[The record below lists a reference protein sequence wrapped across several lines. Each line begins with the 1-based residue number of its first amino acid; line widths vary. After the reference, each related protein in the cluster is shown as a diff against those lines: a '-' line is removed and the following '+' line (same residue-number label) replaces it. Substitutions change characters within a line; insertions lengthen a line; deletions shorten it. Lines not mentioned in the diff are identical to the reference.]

1 MAGKKIGLVLALDG
15 EQQYTQALQN
25 AKKETNLLKTE
36 MKNLSQEFDGNANSI
51 EALRAKQENLTK
63 QQDAYQRK
71 LAAAKTGLENAKKA
85 YNQQADALEEL
96 KKRLSDAEEAQ
107 KKMEDAGDN
116 SSDAYKEQCKQVK
129 ELSDAVEKQTTNTLK
144 ASGRVTNWNQKVS
157 ESEGELK
164 KVNKALDQN
173 EQYLKEAESATDKCA
188 TSIDKMGKE
197 VKDTAD
203 NLDDANKKTST
214 FGDVLK
220 ANLTG
225 TAIVEGIKKVG
236 TAAKEAGK
244 YVIDVGSSF
253 EAAMSE
259 VEAISGATGDQV
271 DQMTEKAKELG
282 SSTKFS
288 ATEVANAFK
297 YMSLAGWST
306 SDMLSS
312 IDGVLNL
319 AAASG
324 MDLASASD
332 MVTDY
337 LSAFSMEASDAAY
350 MADMLAYAQA
360 NSNTTA
366 TQLGEAYGNCAA
378 NMNAAGQDIET
389 VTSILEGFANQG
401 VKGSEAGT
409 KLSAIMRDITA
420 NMKDGKIAIGDT
432 NIEVA
437 DANGN
442 YRDLTDI
449 LSDVEKA
456 TNGLG
461 DAEKATALSATF
473 TSRSVGGLNMI
484 LNEGLDK
491 ISGYEQELRNANGAA
506 SDMSSTMNDNL
517 KGDLIEAGSALEGL
531 GIAAYDYIDGPV
543 RGVVQGVTGIIQGIT
558 EAITPQKSEL
568 ESFIDDIKNSN
579 DEVQRT
585 LDNAKSTMDGATADV
600 AELETYKD
608 ALLSLNEETN
618 KTEFQKYQMKRI
630 VSELAGS
637 IPELAAAFD
646 EETSSINLSNTAI
659 SQLIEK
665 QEALLLQ
672 QASLEA
678 KKEAYQALFDAQM
691 NVAKATSAVQTAT
704 DDLTDANSRNVQSQ
718 DYLRGGYGDY
728 YSEVLDA
735 EIALDKAT
743 KTQKEAADSAK
754 QAEEAYGDFDEVLS
768 NANSEMERI
777 TGVSSEI
784 VESNEDLKGSADE
797 TAQEFDALGRD
808 ISNLNGQPKEDAK
821 AAAQEIVDAYSDM
834 RDGIEDSIKGSMSL
848 FDEFSGGEAISAE
861 TINTNLES
869 QIQGITQWSE
879 NMKTLAGQIGQGF
892 SQELYDEL
900 AAMGPEQSATA
911 VQALVEALNSE
922 SGEFEQV
929 SKNWSE
935 LLSLQDNADAIAQA
949 TTAGKDLMSGVAT
962 GITDGS
968 EEVTTATQQA
978 TQTAV
983 EAVQEEAQSFQQ
995 AGTDSSQ
1002 KYIEGLQSAVSQSA
1016 QEAGKIAAAAR
1027 SALVSYQNAFQN
1039 TGYNMSAGVASGI
1052 RSGQSLAINAAINMA
1067 KQALAAAKR
1076 EADIHSPS
1084 GKFRREFGQQISAG
1098 AAFGISDKASLAGK
1112 AAKKM
1117 SAKVYTNAVAWLAKY
1132 KKSQQVSL
1140 EDEKAYWQEVIK
1152 HTKSGTT
1159 AYNNVLK
1166 KIRAISITELSAAG
1180 LSSSVAS
1187 SVASSVVKNFGVSK
1201 TTGTG
1206 KSKKTKDAET
1216 YYSEVYSA
1224 AEKYL
1229 SNQQV
1234 LNDWSLQQEL
1244 VYWEAVR
1251 GQLKS
1256 GTQAWYDATKQIN
1269 SLQADI
1275 AQAAEDARKTQA
1287 SVQKDILDKY
1297 KVYYKVSAK
1306 AEADYWNAARKQFAA
1321 GTTERIKADQKYL
1334 EALQDWYDQ
1343 RKKLDEDYAENSKD
1357 INDKLADSV
1366 KELQDA
1372 YHDAVQS
1379 RKEDILSSMDLFESW
1394 DASGYDAD
1402 TLLYNLKTQVSGL
1415 ALWEQ
1420 QLGELG
1426 KKNLSAGLLEELKAM
1441 GPDAAANIYSLNQMT
1456 AEQLDEYNKLWE
1468 QKNALALS
1476 QAVKDNEQLRNET
1489 NSEIAKLRTE
1499 AQAELNMLNADYR
1512 AALQELNAGMAS
1524 DLATLVGKAGSI
1536 GEDAVS
1542 GLIAGIGKAA
1552 NSVDTYNS
1560 TTQVVTQVSG
1570 QLSAL
1575 EPEGETIGKNTL
1587 DGLLAG
1593 MMDDQKIRNSAQS
1606 VVRAIKDAMEEE
1618 AEINSPSKLFRRE
1631 TGPQIPAGVALGME
1645 DNTKAAIRSA
1655 KEMVHDTLAAA
1666 QEEMAKQQQAMQTE
1680 ASLLDFSG
1688 IARLNRLTEQYR
1700 NPTPVV
1706 NIDNSGMV
1714 SAIQLMVGEINTIV
1728 EKIQNM
1734 QIVMYPDAVVGEL
1747 QEKMS
1752 QENATVSTR
1761 KRRGNL

>member
-51 EALRAKQENLTK
+51 EALHAKQENLTK

-96 KKRLSDAEEAQ
+96 KKKLSDAEEAQ

-144 ASGRVTNWNQKVS
+144 ASGRVTDWNQKVS

-188 TSIDKMGKE
+188 YSIDNFGKE

-203 NLDDANKKTST
+203 NLDDANQKSSI

-220 ANLTG
+220 ASLTG

-236 TAAKEAGK
+236 EAAKEVGK

-271 DQMTEKAKELG
+271 SQMAEKAKEFG

-378 NMNAAGQDIET
+378 NLNAAGQDIET

-506 SDMSSTMNDNL
+506 SDMSATINDNL
-517 KGDLIEAGSALEGL
+517 KGDLVEAGSALEGL

-585 LDNAKSTMDGATADV
+585 LDSAQSVMDGATADV
-600 AELETYKD
+600 AELEAYKQVLMD
-608 ALLSLNEETN
+608 LNEQESL
-618 KTEFQKYQMKRI
+618 TEFQKYQLANAVNALSDSVPGLSESFDAANGTLSITNEELENLFNNAEAVAMQTALIDAQKSSYDALAQATINKAKADSAAKTAQEELDIATSEYQKRI
-630 VSELAGS
+630 
-637 IPELAAAFD
+637 
-646 EETSSINLSNTAI
+646 EETGTETN
-659 SQLIEK
+659 
-665 QEALLLQ
+665 
-672 QASLEA
+672 
-678 KKEAYQALFDAQM
+678 
-691 NVAKATSAVQTAT
+691 
-704 DDLTDANSRNVQSQ
+704 
-718 DYLRGGYGDY
+718 DY
-728 YSEVLDA
+728 YSTYLDA
-735 EIALDKAT
+735 QLALDDAT
-743 KTQKEAADSAK
+743 KAQKEANK
-754 QAEEAYGDFDEVLS
+754 VHEEASKQIEEEDNALADLKEQYGLIPD
-768 NANSEMERI
+768 ATSEAAD
-777 TGVSSEI
+777 GVSSVGKA
-784 VESNEDLKGSADE
+784 VEETGRVFDE
-797 TAQEFDALGRD
+797 YGND
-808 ISNLNGQPKEDAK
+808 ITGMSEEQANAVTEASKK
-821 AAAQEIVDAYSDM
+821 IVDAYSDM

-949 TTAGKDLMSGVAT
+949 TSAGKDLMGGVAT

-978 TQTAV
+978 TQAAV
-983 EAVQEEAQSFQQ
+983 EAAQEEAQSFRQV
-995 AGTDSSQ
+995 GTDASQ
-1002 KYIEGLQSAVSQSA
+1002 TYVEGLRSAVSQSA
-1016 QEAGKIAAAAR
+1016 QAAGNIASAAR
-1027 SALVSYQNAFQN
+1027 SALASYQNAFQN

-1112 AAKKM
+1112 AASKM
-1117 SAKVYTNAVAWLAKY
+1117 SAKVYTNATAWLAKY
-1132 KKSQQVSL
+1132 KQSQQVSI

-1166 KIRAISITELSAAG
+1166 KIQAISIAELSAAG
-1180 LSSSVAS
+1180 LSS

-1201 TTGTG
+1201 TTGSG

-1244 VYWEAVR
+1244 AYWEAVR

-1269 SLQADI
+1269 SLQEDI
-1275 AQAAEDARKTQA
+1275 TQAAEDARKTQA

-1321 GTTERIKADQKYL
+1321 GTAERIEADQKYM

-1343 RKKLDEDYAENSKD
+1343 RKKLDEDYAESSKD
-1357 INDKLADSV
+1357 INDQLADSV

-1420 QLGELG
+1420 QLEELG

-1575 EPEGETIGKNTL
+1575 EPEGEAIGKNTL

-1655 KEMVHDTLAAA
+1655 KEMVHDTLSAA
-1666 QEEMAKQQQAMQTE
+1666 QEEMAKQQQAMQSE

-1688 IARLNRLTEQYR
+1688 IARLNRMTERYR
-1700 NPTPVV
+1700 NPAPVV
-1706 NIDNSGMV
+1706 NIDNSTLASLLATLI
-1714 SAIQLMVGEINTIV
+1714 SAVNEMP
-1728 EKIQNM
+1728 EKIGSLRAV
-1734 QIVMYPDAVVGEL
+1734 ISPDDAVETL
-1747 QEKMS
+1747 QPLMDKANGDAAILM
-1752 QENATVSTR
+1752 N
-1761 KRRGNL
+1761 RGRY

>member
-15 EQQYTQALQN
+15 EQQYTQSLQN
-25 AKKETNLLKTE
+25 IKKETNLLKTE

-144 ASGRVTNWNQKVS
+144 ASGRVTDWNQKVS

-188 TSIDKMGKE
+188 HSIDNFGKE

-203 NLDDANKKTST
+203 NLDDANQKSST

-220 ANLTG
+220 ANL
-225 TAIVEGIKKVG
+225 A
-236 TAAKEAGK
+236 
-244 YVIDVGSSF
+244 
-253 EAAMSE
+253 
-259 VEAISGATGDQV
+259 SGAIESGIR
-271 DQMTEKAKELG
+271 A
-282 SSTKFS
+282 
-288 ATEVANAFK
+288 VANAAK
-297 YMSLAGWST
+297 
-306 SDMLSS
+306 
-312 IDGVLNL
+312 DGAEALIGMATE
-319 AAASG
+319 AAA
-324 MDLASASD
+324 
-332 MVTDY
+332 Y
-337 LSAFSMEASDAAY
+337 
-350 MADMLAYAQA
+350 ADEIL
-360 NSNTTA
+360 TTA
-366 TQLGEAYGNCAA
+366 TVTRMSTDDLQAYSYAAELVDVSLETLTKSMAKNVKSMDSARDGSESYTEAYEKLGVA
-378 NMNAAGQDIET
+378 
-389 VTSILEGFANQG
+389 VT
-401 VKGSEAGT
+401 
-409 KLSAIMRDITA
+409 
-420 NMKDGKIAIGDT
+420 
-432 NIEVA
+432 

-442 YRDLTDI
+442 LRNSEDVYWDVIDALGGVADETERDAISMQIFGKSAQDLNPLI
-449 LSDVEKA
+449 AQGSDGIAKLKDEAKEMGAV
-456 TNGLG
+456 LDG
-461 DAEKATALSATF
+461 DALTALGATDD
-473 TSRSVGGLNMI
+473 SLQRLNQQTEI
-484 LNEGLDK
+484 FKRTIG
-491 ISGYEQELRNANGAA
+491 AN
-506 SDMSSTMNDNL
+506 
-517 KGDLIEAGSALEGL
+517 
-531 GIAAYDYIDGPV
+531 IAP
-543 RGVVQGVTGIIQGIT
+543 VVQDVADAAT
-558 EAITPQKSEL
+558 EALGKIVEAIDPPKSEL
-568 ESFIDDIKNSN
+568 EQFIEDIKTSN

-585 LDNAKSTMDGATADV
+585 LDSAQSAMDGATADV

-608 ALLSLNEETN
+608 TLLSLNEETN

-659 SQLIEK
+659 SQLIDK

-704 DDLTDANSRNVQSQ
+704 DELTDANNRNVQSQ

-743 KTQKEAADSAK
+743 KTQKEAADSAE
-754 QAEEAYGDFDEVLS
+754 QAEKAYGNFDEVLS

-784 VESNEDLKGSADE
+784 VDSNEDLKGSADE

-834 RDGIEDSIKGSMSL
+834 RDGIADSIKGSMSL

-949 TTAGKDLMSGVAT
+949 TTAGKDLMGGVAT

-978 TQTAV
+978 TQAAV
-983 EAVQEEAQSFQQ
+983 EAAKEEAQSFRQV
-995 AGTDSSQ
+995 GTDASQ
-1002 KYIEGLQSAVSQSA
+1002 TYVEGLRSAVSQSA

-1084 GKFRREFGQQISAG
+1084 GKFRREFGQQIPAG
-1098 AAFGISDKASLAGK
+1098 AAFGILDKASLAGK
-1112 AAKKM
+1112 AASKM

-1166 KIRAISITELSAAG
+1166 KIQAISITELSAAG
-1180 LSSSVAS
+1180 LSSG
-1187 SVASSVVKNFGVSK
+1187 VASSVVKNFGVSK
-1201 TTGTG
+1201 TTGSG
-1206 KSKKTKDAET
+1206 KSKKKKDAET

-1234 LNDWSLQQEL
+1234 LNAWSLQQEL

-1251 GQLKS
+1251 GKLKS

-1306 AEADYWNAARKQFAA
+1306 AEVDYWNAARKQFAA
-1321 GTTERIKADQKYL
+1321 GTTERIEADQKYL

-1512 AALQELNAGMAS
+1512 AALQELNAGIAS

-1575 EPEGETIGKNTL
+1575 EPEGEAIGKNTL
-1587 DGLLAG
+1587 DGLLSG
-1593 MMDDQKIRNSAQS
+1593 MMDDQKIQDSAKS

-1666 QEEMAKQQQAMQTE
+1666 QEEMAKQQRAMESE

-1706 NIDNSGMV
+1706 NIDNSTLASLLATLI
-1714 SAIQLMVGEINTIV
+1714 SAVNEMP
-1728 EKIQNM
+1728 EKIGNLRAV
-1734 QIVMYPDAVVGEL
+1734 ISPDDAVETL
-1747 QEKMS
+1747 QPLMDKANGDAAILM
-1752 QENATVSTR
+1752 N
-1761 KRRGNL
+1761 RGRY

>member
-25 AKKETNLLKTE
+25 IKKETNLLKTE

-71 LAAAKTGLENAKKA
+71 LASAKTGLENAKKA
-85 YNQQADALEEL
+85 YNQQTDALEEL
-96 KKRLSDAEEAQ
+96 KKKLSDAEEAQ

-144 ASGRVTNWNQKVS
+144 ASGRVTDWNQKVS

-188 TSIDKMGKE
+188 HSIDNFGKE

-203 NLDDANKKTST
+203 NLDDANQKSST

-220 ANLTG
+220 ANL
-225 TAIVEGIKKVG
+225 A
-236 TAAKEAGK
+236 
-244 YVIDVGSSF
+244 
-253 EAAMSE
+253 
-259 VEAISGATGDQV
+259 SGAIESGIR
-271 DQMTEKAKELG
+271 A
-282 SSTKFS
+282 
-288 ATEVANAFK
+288 VANAAK
-297 YMSLAGWST
+297 
-306 SDMLSS
+306 
-312 IDGVLNL
+312 DGAEALVGMATE
-319 AAASG
+319 AAA
-324 MDLASASD
+324 
-332 MVTDY
+332 Y
-337 LSAFSMEASDAAY
+337 
-350 MADMLAYAQA
+350 ADEIL
-360 NSNTTA
+360 TTA
-366 TQLGEAYGNCAA
+366 TVTRMSTDDLQAYSYAAELVDVSLETLTKSMAKNVKSMDSARDGSESYTEAYEKLGVA
-378 NMNAAGQDIET
+378 
-389 VTSILEGFANQG
+389 VT
-401 VKGSEAGT
+401 
-409 KLSAIMRDITA
+409 
-420 NMKDGKIAIGDT
+420 
-432 NIEVA
+432 

-442 YRDLTDI
+442 LRNSEDVYWDVIDALGGVADETERDAISMQIFGKSAQDLNPLI
-449 LSDVEKA
+449 AQGSDGIAKLKDEAKEMGAV
-456 TNGLG
+456 LDG
-461 DAEKATALSATF
+461 DALTALGATDD
-473 TSRSVGGLNMI
+473 SLQRLNQQAEI
-484 LNEGLDK
+484 FKRTIG
-491 ISGYEQELRNANGAA
+491 AN
-506 SDMSSTMNDNL
+506 
-517 KGDLIEAGSALEGL
+517 
-531 GIAAYDYIDGPV
+531 IAP
-543 RGVVQGVTGIIQGIT
+543 VVQDVADAAT
-558 EAITPQKSEL
+558 EALGKIVEAIDPPKSEL
-568 ESFIDDIKNSN
+568 EQFIEDIKTSN
-579 DEVQRT
+579 DEAKRT
-585 LDNAKSTMDGATADV
+585 LESAQSTMDGATADV
-600 AELETYKD
+600 AELEAYKQVLMD
-608 ALLSLNEETN
+608 LNEQESL
-618 KTEFQKYQMKRI
+618 TEFQKYQ
-630 VSELAGS
+630 LANAVNALSDS
-637 IPELAAAFD
+637 IPG
-646 EETSSINLSNTAI
+646 LSE
-659 SQLIEK
+659 S
-665 QEALLLQ
+665 
-672 QASLEA
+672 
-678 KKEAYQALFDAQM
+678 FDAANGTLSITNEELENLFNNAEAVAMQTALIDAQKSSYDALAQATI
-691 NVAKATSAVQTAT
+691 NKAKADSAAKTAQEEY
-704 DDLTDANSRNVQSQ
+704 NSILQKNIESQ
-718 DYLRGGYGDY
+718 DYLNGGYGDY
-728 YSEVLDA
+728 YADLMEADSALSDA
-735 EIALDKAT
+735 V
-743 KTQKEAADSAK
+743 KTQEESNKVHEEARKQIEEEDSALAELKEQYGLIPDATSEAAD
-754 QAEEAYGDFDEVLS
+754 
-768 NANSEMERI
+768 
-777 TGVSSEI
+777 GVSSVGKA
-784 VESNEDLKGSADE
+784 VEETSRVFDEYGNDITGMSEEQADAVTE
-797 TAQEFDALGRD
+797 A
-808 ISNLNGQPKEDAK
+808 SKK
-821 AAAQEIVDAYSDM
+821 IVDAYSDM

-949 TTAGKDLMSGVAT
+949 TTAGKDLMGGVAT

-978 TQTAV
+978 TQAAV
-983 EAVQEEAQSFQQ
+983 EAVQEEVQSFQQ

-1002 KYIEGLQSAVSQSA
+1002 KYIEGLQAAISQSA
-1016 QEAGKIAAAAR
+1016 QAAGKIASAAR
-1027 SALVSYQNAFQN
+1027 SALASYQNAFQN
-1039 TGYNMSAGVASGI
+1039 TGYNMSAGVAAGI

-1166 KIRAISITELSAAG
+1166 KIQAISITELSAAG
-1180 LSSSVAS
+1180 LSS

-1275 AQAAEDARKTQA
+1275 AQAAEDARKMQA

-1321 GTTERIKADQKYL
+1321 GTAERIEADQKYM

-1394 DASGYDAD
+1394 NASGYDAD

-1420 QLGELG
+1420 QLEELG
-1426 KKNLSAGLLEELKAM
+1426 KKNISTGLLEELKAM

-1499 AQAELNMLNADYR
+1499 AQAELNMLNVDYR

-1524 DLATLVGKAGSI
+1524 DLATLVSKAGSI

-1575 EPEGETIGKNTL
+1575 EPEGEAIGKNTL

-1631 TGPQIPAGVALGME
+1631 TGPQITAGVALGME

-1655 KEMVHDTLAAA
+1655 REMVHETLAAA
-1666 QEEMAKQQQAMQTE
+1666 QEEMAKQQRAMQTE

-1700 NPTPVV
+1700 NPAPVV
-1706 NIDNSGMV
+1706 NIDNSTLASLLATLI
-1714 SAIQLMVGEINTIV
+1714 SAVNEMP
-1728 EKIQNM
+1728 EKIGSLRAV
-1734 QIVMYPDAVVGEL
+1734 ISPDDAVETL
-1747 QEKMS
+1747 QPLMDKANGDAAILM
-1752 QENATVSTR
+1752 N
-1761 KRRGNL
+1761 RGRY

>member
-1 MAGKKIGLVLALDG
+1 MAEKKIGLVLALDG
-15 EQQYTQALQN
+15 EQQYTQSLQN
-25 AKKETNLLKTE
+25 IKKETNLLKTE

-144 ASGRVTNWNQKVS
+144 ASGRVTDWNQKVS

-188 TSIDKMGKE
+188 HSIDNFGKE

-203 NLDDANKKTST
+203 NLDDANQKSST

-220 ANLTG
+220 ANL
-225 TAIVEGIKKVG
+225 A
-236 TAAKEAGK
+236 
-244 YVIDVGSSF
+244 
-253 EAAMSE
+253 
-259 VEAISGATGDQV
+259 SGAIESGIR
-271 DQMTEKAKELG
+271 A
-282 SSTKFS
+282 
-288 ATEVANAFK
+288 VANAAK
-297 YMSLAGWST
+297 
-306 SDMLSS
+306 
-312 IDGVLNL
+312 DGAEALIGMATE
-319 AAASG
+319 AAA
-324 MDLASASD
+324 
-332 MVTDY
+332 Y
-337 LSAFSMEASDAAY
+337 
-350 MADMLAYAQA
+350 ADEIL
-360 NSNTTA
+360 TTA
-366 TQLGEAYGNCAA
+366 TVTRMSTDDLQAYSYAAELVDVSLETLTKSMAKNVKSMDSARDGSESYTEAYEKLGVA
-378 NMNAAGQDIET
+378 
-389 VTSILEGFANQG
+389 VT
-401 VKGSEAGT
+401 
-409 KLSAIMRDITA
+409 
-420 NMKDGKIAIGDT
+420 
-432 NIEVA
+432 

-442 YRDLTDI
+442 LGSSEDVYWDVIDALGGVADETERDAISMQIFGKSAQDLNPLI
-449 LSDVEKA
+449 AQGSDGIAKLKDEAKEMGAV
-456 TNGLG
+456 LDG
-461 DAEKATALSATF
+461 DALTALGATDD
-473 TSRSVGGLNMI
+473 SLQRLNQQTEI
-484 LNEGLDK
+484 FKRTIG
-491 ISGYEQELRNANGAA
+491 AN
-506 SDMSSTMNDNL
+506 
-517 KGDLIEAGSALEGL
+517 
-531 GIAAYDYIDGPV
+531 IAP
-543 RGVVQGVTGIIQGIT
+543 VVQDVADAAT
-558 EAITPQKSEL
+558 EALGKIVEAIDPPKSEL
-568 ESFIDDIKNSN
+568 EQFIEDIKTSN

-585 LDNAKSTMDGATADV
+585 LDSAQSTMDGATADV

-659 SQLIEK
+659 SQLIDK

-704 DDLTDANSRNVQSQ
+704 DELTDANNRNVQSQ

-743 KTQKEAADSAK
+743 KTQKEAADSAE
-754 QAEEAYGDFDEVLS
+754 QAEEAYGNFDEVLK

-777 TGVSSEI
+777 TGVSSDI

-808 ISNLNGQPKEDAK
+808 ISSLNDQAKEDAK

-949 TTAGKDLMSGVAT
+949 TSAGKDLMGGVAT

-978 TQTAV
+978 TQAAV

-1016 QEAGKIAAAAR
+1016 QAAGKIASAAR
-1027 SALVSYQNAFQN
+1027 SALASYQNAFQN
-1039 TGYNMSAGVASGI
+1039 TGYNMSAGVAAGI

-1098 AAFGISDKASLAGK
+1098 AAFGILDKASLAGK
-1112 AAKKM
+1112 EAKKM
-1117 SAKVYTNAVAWLAKY
+1117 SAKVYTNATAWLAKY

-1140 EDEKAYWQEVIK
+1140 EDEKAYWQKVIK

-1187 SVASSVVKNFGVSK
+1187 SVASSVVKNFGVSD

-1256 GTQAWYDATKQIN
+1256 GTQAWYNATKQIN

-1275 AQAAEDARKTQA
+1275 AQAAENARKTQA

-1306 AEADYWNAARKQFAA
+1306 AEVDYWNAARKQFAA
-1321 GTTERIKADQKYL
+1321 GTAERIEADQKYL
-1334 EALQDWYDQ
+1334 ESLQDWYDQ
-1343 RKKLDEDYAENSKD
+1343 RKKLDEDYAESSKD

-1420 QLGELG
+1420 QLEELG

-1512 AALQELNAGMAS
+1512 AALQELNAGMTS

-1575 EPEGETIGKNTL
+1575 EPEGEAIGKNTL

-1593 MMDDQKIRNSAQS
+1593 MMDDQKIQNSAQS

-1655 KEMVHDTLAAA
+1655 KEMVHDTLSAA
-1666 QEEMAKQQQAMQTE
+1666 QEEMVKQQRAMQSE

-1688 IARLNRLTEQYR
+1688 IARLNRLTERYR
-1700 NPTPVV
+1700 NPAPVV
-1706 NIDNSGMV
+1706 NIDNSTLASLLATLI
-1714 SAIQLMVGEINTIV
+1714 SAVNEMP
-1728 EKIQNM
+1728 EKIGSLRAV
-1734 QIVMYPDAVVGEL
+1734 ISPDDAVETL
-1747 QEKMS
+1747 QPLMDKANGDAAILM
-1752 QENATVSTR
+1752 N
-1761 KRRGNL
+1761 RGRY

>member
-1 MAGKKIGLVLALDG
+1 MAGKKIGVIIACDG
-15 EQQYTQALQN
+15 EKEFSQQIRN
-25 AKKETNLLKTE
+25 ANKEASLFKSE
-36 MKNLSQEFDGNANSI
+36 MKQLAQQFDGNANSMEFLRRKQEI
-51 EALRAKQENLTK
+51 LTKEQEAYNKKLEAAKKGLEKANDNYNNQIKRLDELKQSLSEAEKELEKMKAAGQEGTSSYKKQEKAVQDLTSAVNKQELAKQREIGSISDWNKKVIDAEIDLRKINKTIDKNAKYLNEAENSADKCAKSIDEFGEAVEKAQKTESTWIGAAKEGLMEALASKGLDVATNAVEASVEAVKDSMYDLSGASAKLAASTGLSESAMKKYSDVMKEIKGDNFGEDYSDISSVMTEIVQIMGELDPSAMTEVTESAITLRDTFGMDVNESIRAADVMMKTMGVDATTAFDLIAKGAQNGLNRSGELTDNITEYAQLWGQAGFSAEQMFSILENGLDSGAYNLDKVNDYVKEFGVSLSDGRIEKNIGSFSEGTQKLFESWKNGEATTSDVFYSVISDLENMENKQQALTVASETWSSLGEDNAMQVITALNNVNDAYSNVKGTMDTLKEVRYSDLESAVSGLGSSIQENLVTPIA
-63 QQDAYQRK
+63 DAA
-71 LAAAKTGLENAKKA
+71 LPTITGLF
-85 YNQQADALEEL
+85 
-96 KKRLSDAEEAQ
+96 
-107 KKMEDAGDN
+107 
-116 SSDAYKEQCKQVK
+116 
-129 ELSDAVEKQTTNTLK
+129 EK
-144 ASGRVTNWNQKVS
+144 
-157 ESEGELK
+157 
-164 KVNKALDQN
+164 
-173 EQYLKEAESATDKCA
+173 
-188 TSIDKMGKE
+188 
-197 VKDTAD
+197 
-203 NLDDANKKTST
+203 
-214 FGDVLK
+214 
-220 ANLTG
+220 
-225 TAIVEGIKKVG
+225 
-236 TAAKEAGK
+236 
-244 YVIDVGSSF
+244 
-253 EAAMSE
+253 
-259 VEAISGATGDQV
+259 
-271 DQMTEKAKELG
+271 
-282 SSTKFS
+282 
-288 ATEVANAFK
+288 ATEV
-297 YMSLAGWST
+297 
-306 SDMLSS
+306 
-312 IDGVLNL
+312 IDG
-319 AAASG
+319 
-324 MDLASASD
+324 
-332 MVTDY
+332 
-337 LSAFSMEASDAAY
+337 
-350 MADMLAYAQA
+350 
-360 NSNTTA
+360 
-366 TQLGEAYGNCAA
+366 
-378 NMNAAGQDIET
+378 
-389 VTSILEGFANQG
+389 
-401 VKGSEAGT
+401 
-409 KLSAIMRDITA
+409 
-420 NMKDGKIAIGDT
+420 IG
-432 NIEVA
+432 
-437 DANGN
+437 
-442 YRDLTDI
+442 
-449 LSDVEKA
+449 
-456 TNGLG
+456 
-461 DAEKATALSATF
+461 
-473 TSRSVGGLNMI
+473 
-484 LNEGLDK
+484 
-491 ISGYEQELRNANGAA
+491 
-506 SDMSSTMNDNL
+506 
-517 KGDLIEAGSALEGL
+517 
-531 GIAAYDYIDGPV
+531 
-543 RGVVQGVTGIIQGIT
+543 
-558 EAITPQKSEL
+558 EAITPQKTEL
-568 ESFIDDIKNSN
+568 EQFIDEIKTSN

-585 LDNAKSTMDGATADV
+585 LDSAKSTMDGATADV

-834 RDGIEDSIKGSMSL
+834 RDGIADSIKGSMSL

-949 TTAGKDLMSGVAT
+949 TSAGKDLMGGVAT

-1002 KYIEGLQSAVSQSA
+1002 KYIEGLQSAVSQSTQA
-1016 QEAGKIAAAAR
+1016 AGKIASASR
-1027 SALVSYQNAFQN
+1027 SALASYQNAFQN
-1039 TGYNMSAGVASGI
+1039 TGYNMSAGVAAGI

-1140 EDEKAYWQEVIK
+1140 EDEKAYWHEVIK

-1187 SVASSVVKNFGVSK
+1187 SVASSVVKNFGVSE

-1206 KSKKTKDAET
+1206 KSKKTKGAET

-1256 GTQAWYDATKQIN
+1256 GTQAWYNATKQIN

-1297 KVYYKVSAK
+1297 KVYYKVSVK
-1306 AEADYWNAARKQFAA
+1306 AEVDYWNAARKQFAA

-1420 QLGELG
+1420 QLEELG
-1426 KKNLSAGLLEELKAM
+1426 KKNLSAGFLEELKAM

-1524 DLATLVGKAGSI
+1524 DLATLVSKAGSI

-1587 DGLLAG
+1587 DGLLSG
-1593 MMDDQKIRNSAQS
+1593 MMDDQKIQDSAKS

-1666 QEEMAKQQQAMQTE
+1666 QEEMAKQQRAMESE

-1700 NPTPVV
+1700 NPAPVV
-1706 NIDNSGMV
+1706 NIDNSTLASLLATLI
-1714 SAIQLMVGEINTIV
+1714 SAVNEMP
-1728 EKIQNM
+1728 EKIGSLRAV
-1734 QIVMYPDAVVGEL
+1734 ISPDDAVETL
-1747 QEKMS
+1747 QPLMDKANGDAAILM
-1752 QENATVSTR
+1752 N
-1761 KRRGNL
+1761 RGRY

>member
-1 MAGKKIGLVLALDG
+1 MSDKNDIVAGIRLEGEKEFKEAVTSVNKSLSSMKSELNLVKAEYAGQENSLEALTKKQEVLNRILEEQKKKAAETSKGLDHAKESYENMGKSLDNLYIELEKATDKLGDLEKIYG
-15 EQQYTQALQN
+15 EGSKEAEEQ
-25 AKKETNLLKTE
+25 KKTITELNGAIARGETN
-36 MKNLSQEFDGNANSI
+36 
-51 EALRAKQENLTK
+51 
-63 QQDAYQRK
+63 Y
-71 LAAAKTGLENAKKA
+71 KKA
-85 YNQQADALEEL
+85 GDRVKDWETKLNNAQAQVAKANIEVGKNTVYMKE
-96 KKRLSDAEEAQ
+96 AEEA
-107 KKMEDAGDN
+107 
-116 SSDAYKEQCKQVK
+116 
-129 ELSDAVEKQTTNTLK
+129 
-144 ASGRVTNWNQKVS
+144 
-157 ESEGELK
+157 
-164 KVNKALDQN
+164 
-173 EQYLKEAESATDKCA
+173 TDHCA
-188 TSIDKMGKE
+188 TSINAFGKE
-197 VKDTAD
+197 IQSVNADT
-203 NLDDANKKTST
+203 NT
-214 FGDVLK
+214 FGDSFLANIAGQGINK
-220 ANLTG
+220 AVD
-225 TAIVEGIKKVG
+225 IFSDGIEKIKDSM
-236 TAAKEAGK
+236 
-244 YVIDVGSSF
+244 YDL
-253 EAAMSE
+253 
-259 VEAISGATGDQV
+259 SGASVKLAASTGLSESAMVKYRKVMNEIKGDNFGEDYSDISSV
-271 DQMTEKAKELG
+271 MTEIVQIIGELDPSAMTEVTESAITLRDTFGMDVNESIRAADVMMKTMGVDATTAFDLIAKGAQNGLNRSGELTDNITEYAQIWGQAGFSAEQMFSILENGLDSGAYNLDKVNDYVKEFGVSLSDGRIEKNIGSFSEGTQKLFESWKNGEATTSDVFYSVISDLENMENKQQALTVASETWSALGEDNAMQVITALNDVNDAYSNVKGTMDTLKEVRYSDLESAVSGLG
-282 SSTKFS
+282 SSIQENLVTPIADAALPTITGLFEK
-288 ATEVANAFK
+288 ATEV
-297 YMSLAGWST
+297 
-306 SDMLSS
+306 
-312 IDGVLNL
+312 IDG
-319 AAASG
+319 
-324 MDLASASD
+324 
-332 MVTDY
+332 
-337 LSAFSMEASDAAY
+337 
-350 MADMLAYAQA
+350 
-360 NSNTTA
+360 
-366 TQLGEAYGNCAA
+366 
-378 NMNAAGQDIET
+378 I
-389 VTSILEGFANQG
+389 
-401 VKGSEAGT
+401 
-409 KLSAIMRDITA
+409 
-420 NMKDGKIAIGDT
+420 GK
-432 NIEVA
+432 
-437 DANGN
+437 
-442 YRDLTDI
+442 
-449 LSDVEKA
+449 
-456 TNGLG
+456 
-461 DAEKATALSATF
+461 
-473 TSRSVGGLNMI
+473 
-484 LNEGLDK
+484 
-491 ISGYEQELRNANGAA
+491 
-506 SDMSSTMNDNL
+506 
-517 KGDLIEAGSALEGL
+517 
-531 GIAAYDYIDGPV
+531 
-543 RGVVQGVTGIIQGIT
+543 
-558 EAITPQKSEL
+558 AITPQKTEL
-568 ESFIDDIKNSN
+568 EQFIDEIKTSN

-585 LDNAKSTMDGATADV
+585 LDNAQSTMDGATADV

-608 ALLSLNEETN
+608 TLLSLNEETN

-659 SQLIEK
+659 SQLIDK

-704 DDLTDANSRNVQSQ
+704 DELTDANNRNVQSQ

-743 KTQKEAADSAK
+743 KTQKEAADSAE
-754 QAEEAYGDFDEVLS
+754 QAEKAYGNFDEVLS

-784 VESNEDLKGSADE
+784 VDSNEDLKGSADE
-797 TAQEFDALGRD
+797 TAKEFDALGRD

-949 TTAGKDLMSGVAT
+949 TSAGKDLMGGVAT

-978 TQTAV
+978 TQAAV

-1016 QEAGKIAAAAR
+1016 QAAGKIASAAR
-1027 SALVSYQNAFQN
+1027 SALASYQNAFQN
-1039 TGYNMSAGVASGI
+1039 TGYNMSAGVAAGI

-1166 KIRAISITELSAAG
+1166 KIQAISITELSAAG

-1187 SVASSVVKNFGVSK
+1187 NVVKNFGVSK
-1201 TTGTG
+1201 TTGSG

-1244 VYWEAVR
+1244 AYWEAVR

-1269 SLQADI
+1269 SIQEDI

-1321 GTTERIKADQKYL
+1321 GTAERIEADQKYM

-1343 RKKLDEDYAENSKD
+1343 RKKLDEDYAESSKD

-1456 AEQLDEYNKLWE
+1456 ADQLDEYNKLWE

-1512 AALQELNAGMAS
+1512 AALQELNAGMTS

-1593 MMDDQKIRNSAQS
+1593 MMDDQKIQDSAKS

-1655 KEMVHDTLAAA
+1655 KEMVHDTLSAA
-1666 QEEMAKQQQAMQTE
+1666 QEEMAKQQRAMQSE

-1706 NIDNSGMV
+1706 NIDNSTLASLLATLI
-1714 SAIQLMVGEINTIV
+1714 SAVNEMP
-1728 EKIQNM
+1728 EKIGSLRAV
-1734 QIVMYPDAVVGEL
+1734 ISPDDAVETL
-1747 QEKMS
+1747 QPLMDKANGDAAILM
-1752 QENATVSTR
+1752 N
-1761 KRRGNL
+1761 RGRY

>member
-15 EQQYTQALQN
+15 EQQYTQSLQN
-25 AKKETNLLKTE
+25 IKKETNLLKTE

-85 YNQQADALEEL
+85 YNQQSDALEEL
-96 KKRLSDAEEAQ
+96 KKRLSDAEDAQ

-144 ASGRVTNWNQKVS
+144 ASGRVTDWNQKVS

-188 TSIDKMGKE
+188 HSIDNFGKE

-203 NLDDANKKTST
+203 NLDDANQKSST

-220 ANLTG
+220 ANL
-225 TAIVEGIKKVG
+225 A
-236 TAAKEAGK
+236 
-244 YVIDVGSSF
+244 
-253 EAAMSE
+253 
-259 VEAISGATGDQV
+259 SGAIESGIR
-271 DQMTEKAKELG
+271 A
-282 SSTKFS
+282 
-288 ATEVANAFK
+288 VANAAK
-297 YMSLAGWST
+297 
-306 SDMLSS
+306 
-312 IDGVLNL
+312 DGAEALVGMATE
-319 AAASG
+319 AAA
-324 MDLASASD
+324 
-332 MVTDY
+332 Y
-337 LSAFSMEASDAAY
+337 
-350 MADMLAYAQA
+350 ADEIL
-360 NSNTTA
+360 TTA
-366 TQLGEAYGNCAA
+366 TVTRMSTDDLQAYSYAAELVDVSLETLTKSMAKNVKSMDSARDGSESYTEAYEKLGVA
-378 NMNAAGQDIET
+378 
-389 VTSILEGFANQG
+389 VT
-401 VKGSEAGT
+401 
-409 KLSAIMRDITA
+409 
-420 NMKDGKIAIGDT
+420 
-432 NIEVA
+432 

-442 YRDLTDI
+442 LRNSEDVYWDVIDALGGVADETERDAISMQIFGKSAQDLNPLIAQGSEGIAKLKDEAKEMGAV
-449 LSDVEKA
+449 LD
-456 TNGLG
+456 G
-461 DAEKATALSATF
+461 DALTALGATDD
-473 TSRSVGGLNMI
+473 SLQRLNQQTEI
-484 LNEGLDK
+484 FKRTIG
-491 ISGYEQELRNANGAA
+491 AN
-506 SDMSSTMNDNL
+506 
-517 KGDLIEAGSALEGL
+517 
-531 GIAAYDYIDGPV
+531 IAP
-543 RGVVQGVTGIIQGIT
+543 VVQDVADAAT
-558 EAITPQKSEL
+558 EALGKIVEAIDPPKSEL
-568 ESFIDDIKNSN
+568 EQFIEDIKTSN

-585 LDNAKSTMDGATADV
+585 LESAQSTMDGATADV
-600 AELETYKD
+600 AELEAYKQVLMD
-608 ALLSLNEETN
+608 LNEQESL
-618 KTEFQKYQMKRI
+618 TEFQKYQLANAVNTLSDSVPGLSESFDAANGTLSITNEELENLFNNAEAVAMQTALIDAQKSSYDALAQATINKAKADSAAKTAQEELDIATSEYQKRI
-630 VSELAGS
+630 
-637 IPELAAAFD
+637 
-646 EETSSINLSNTAI
+646 EETGTETN
-659 SQLIEK
+659 
-665 QEALLLQ
+665 
-672 QASLEA
+672 
-678 KKEAYQALFDAQM
+678 
-691 NVAKATSAVQTAT
+691 
-704 DDLTDANSRNVQSQ
+704 
-718 DYLRGGYGDY
+718 DY
-728 YSEVLDA
+728 YSTYLDA
-735 EIALDKAT
+735 QLALDDAT
-743 KTQKEAADSAK
+743 KAQKEANK
-754 QAEEAYGDFDEVLS
+754 VHEEASKQIEEEDNALADLKEQYGLIPD
-768 NANSEMERI
+768 ATSEAAD
-777 TGVSSEI
+777 GVSSVGKA
-784 VESNEDLKGSADE
+784 VEETGRVFDE
-797 TAQEFDALGRD
+797 YGND
-808 ISNLNGQPKEDAK
+808 ITGMSEEQANAVTEASKK
-821 AAAQEIVDAYSDM
+821 IVDAYSDM

-949 TTAGKDLMSGVAT
+949 TSAGKDLMGGVAT

-978 TQTAV
+978 TQAAV
-983 EAVQEEAQSFQQ
+983 EAAQEESQSFRQ
-995 AGTDSSQ
+995 AGTDASQ
-1002 KYIEGLQSAVSQSA
+1002 TYVEGLRSAVSQSA
-1016 QEAGKIAAAAR
+1016 QAAGNIASAAR
-1027 SALVSYQNAFQN
+1027 SALASYQNAFQN

-1052 RSGQSLAINAAINMA
+1052 RSGQGLAINAAINMA

-1084 GKFRREFGQQISAG
+1084 GKFRREFGQQIPAG

-1112 AAKKM
+1112 AASKM
-1117 SAKVYTNAVAWLAKY
+1117 SAKVYTNATAWLAKY

-1166 KIRAISITELSAAG
+1166 KIQAISITELSAAG
-1180 LSSSVAS
+1180 LSS

-1321 GTTERIKADQKYL
+1321 GTAERIEADQKYL

-1343 RKKLDEDYAENSKD
+1343 RKDLDEDYAESSKD

-1394 DASGYDAD
+1394 NASGYDAD

-1420 QLGELG
+1420 QLEELG
-1426 KKNLSAGLLEELKAM
+1426 KKNISTGLLEELKAM

-1593 MMDDQKIRNSAQS
+1593 MMDDQKIQASAKS

-1666 QEEMAKQQQAMQTE
+1666 QEEMAKQQRAMQTE

-1706 NIDNSGMV
+1706 NIDNSTLASLLATLI
-1714 SAIQLMVGEINTIV
+1714 SAVNEMP
-1728 EKIQNM
+1728 EKIGSLRAV
-1734 QIVMYPDAVVGEL
+1734 ISPDDAVETL
-1747 QEKMS
+1747 QPLMDKANGDAAILM
-1752 QENATVSTR
+1752 N
-1761 KRRGNL
+1761 RGRY